1 MNGIVIKSSGSRCFV
16 KSQDIIYDCVLKGK
30 IRLEGRKTTNPI
42 AVGDLVDFDLEASN
56 FARLYRSIFNNGRS
70 LSNSCKTYF

>member
-42 AVGDLVDFDLEASN
+42 AVGDLVDFDLE
-56 FARLYRSIFNNGRS
+56 
-70 LSNSCKTYF
+70 